1 MRKIQIL
8 NVVREMM
15 AKSNT
20 SQRGL
25 SEKIGKCGSYAGV
38 VLSSE
43 TAISAASFVE
53 MATQMGFKVYVEGHG
68 TRFDVG
74 EPVCVGGVCDG

>member
-1 MRKIQIL
+1 MGKTRIL

-15 AKSNT
+15 AKSHT

-25 SEKIGKCGSYAGV
+25 SEKIGKCDSYAGV

-53 MATQMGFKVYVEGHG
+53 MATQMGFRVYVEGHG

-74 EPVCVGGVCDG
+74 EPARAGGVCDG